1 MHRYV
6 YMVAVLATAM
16 IAVLPTT
23 SASAASVH
31 VLTTKKVGGPAVAAR
46 AVLKAG
52 LAPRTSAV
60 FKNSLG
66 KVTCTR
72 STITEKVITNPAK
85 TARPATA
92 RESMT
97 AVTFS
102 SCKINVSGITIKSL
116 TVANLPYNVTV
127 SDAKGNPVK
136 ISGRSKAKPLLLT
149 ATVKFG
155 TSTISCSVKAASIAG
170 TASNKGNVI
179 AIVTRNF
186 KKASGG
192 SFCPT
197 SGTLAATYG
206 PVRDTS
212 VKGSPAVFVN

>member
-1 MHRYV
+1 
-6 YMVAVLATAM
+6 MVAALATAT
-16 IAVLPTT
+16 IAVLPAT

-31 VLTTKKVGGPAVAAR
+31 VLTTKKAGGPAVAAR

-52 LAPRTSAV
+52 LAPHTSAV

-66 KVTCTR
+66 KVTCMR
-72 STITEKVITNPAK
+72 STVTEKVIANPAK

-92 RESMT
+92 SESMT

-102 SCKINVSGITIKSL
+102 SCKINVSGVTFKSL

-136 ISGRSKAKPLLLT
+136 ISGRSKAKPLMLA

-155 TSTISCSVKAASIAG
+155 AATISCSVKAASIAG
-170 TASNKGNVI
+170 TWSNKGNVI
-179 AIVTRNF
+179 VIVTRNF

-192 SFCPT
+192 SLCPT

-206 PVRDTS
+206 PVKDTS